1 VTGLS
6 VRETFSPIGA
16 DFRGIGMKIAL
27 KIGHRGCISGA
38 LVLRILVADDLRDA
52 AEALSILLKIE
63 GHEVSV
69 ALGGSEAIALA
80 RSVRPDVAVLDIGMP
95 TIDGYAVAR
104 ALRREEW
111 GEAIHLIALT
121 GRDDSASKRDAA
133 AAGFQRYVVKPIN
146 PIEFLE
152 LISRIKV

>member
-1 VTGLS
+1 
-6 VRETFSPIGA
+6 
-16 DFRGIGMKIAL
+16 M
-27 KIGHRGCISGA
+27 
-38 LVLRILVADDLRDA
+38 RILVADDVRDA

-80 RSVRPDVAVLDIGMP
+80 QSVRPEVAVLDIGMP
-95 TIDGYAVAR
+95 TIDGYEVAR
-104 ALRREEW
+104 ALRREVW

-121 GRDDSASKRDAA
+121 GRDDNASKKTAA

-146 PIEFLE
+146 PIQFLE
-152 LISRIKV
+152 LISQIDGSKGVPALSV